1 VDKESFEG
9 RPEITTYEPEMGSN
23 VVDIPEGMDPV
34 NDAPPMQDAP
44 PMDTDIPDMP
54 DINVDIPDIF

>member
-1 VDKESFEG
+1 MDKESFEG